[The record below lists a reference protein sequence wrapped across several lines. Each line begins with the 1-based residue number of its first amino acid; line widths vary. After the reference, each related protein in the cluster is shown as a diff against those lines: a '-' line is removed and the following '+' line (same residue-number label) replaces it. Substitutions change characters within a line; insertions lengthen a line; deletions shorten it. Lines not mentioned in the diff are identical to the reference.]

1 MNPIRTLVQMV
12 WVDNHLGE
20 GWGDYRT
27 GVKFVDI
34 SPVDLATLKDFLKN
48 LSSP

>member
-1 MNPIRTLVQMV
+1 MV
-12 WVDNHLGE
+12 WIDTDLGE

-34 SPVDLATLKDFLKN
+34 SPVDLDTLKNFLRS